1 MSILFILA
9 VYIQDSKHTALSCY
23 GSCFSHYFRNERG
36 LSQTVWL
43 CVLTGFLAA
52 FIRLV
57 SVVQLVLPGFREIIG
72 F

>member
-1 MSILFILA
+1 MVA
-9 VYIQDSKHTALSCY
+9 VISEMNAV
-23 GSCFSHYFRNERG
+23 

-57 SVVQLVLPGFREIIG
+57 GVVQFVLPGFREIIG
-72 F
+72 FWKHGVLVN